1 MEYCLSNELL
11 SVRVASKG
19 AQLMSLY
26 SKTRRKEYL
35 WQGDPVYWGDRALL
49 LFPACSRI
57 AGDRITVDGQEYFL
71 PVQGFAKNM
80 EFAVLEETADR
91 LVLELAS
98 NEKTLS
104 MFPYPFRLQ
113 ITFALEGEKVI
124 EKFTVINDGA
134 RDMYF
139 SLGSHPGFFC
149 PIDIHESTEDY
160 VLEFDRDQNIYR
172 FETEDFTK
180 LLYHETTPF
189 IVGRE
194 LPLSDS
200 FFADGPKLLGGLD
213 AGCIRLKSK
222 KSGQYVEMS
231 IEGFPYMALWGL
243 NKRMTFI
250 CLEPWCGT
258 SDFVDTDHDW
268 EKKPGN
274 ERLTPGSRFER
285 ELRFSFN

>member
-1 MEYCLSNELL
+1 MEYLLSNEKV
-11 SVRVASKG
+11 SVRVDSKG
-19 AQLMSLY
+19 AQLLSLY
-26 SKTRRKEYL
+26 RKSFRKEYL

-80 EFAVLEETADR
+80 EFTCLEETADR

-98 NEKTLS
+98 SEKTLA
-104 MFPYPFRLQ
+104 MFPYPFRLR
-113 ITFALEGEKVI
+113 ISFSLEGERVL

-149 PIDIHESTEDY
+149 PIDIHEATEDY

-172 FETEDFTK
+172 YETQDFTK
-180 LLYHETTPF
+180 LLLHETKPF
-189 IVGRE
+189 VAGRE
-194 LPLSDS
+194 LPLTDS

-213 AGCIRLKSK
+213 ADWIRLKSK

-231 IEGFPYMALWGL
+231 IQGFPYMALWGL
-243 NKRMTFI
+243 NQRMTFI

-274 ERLTPGSRFER
+274 VQLAPGKTFER
-285 ELRFSFN
+285 ELRFSFH